1 MSSDRL
7 LERPVVPIADS
18 DDAEATYNALVAH
31 SDPEKCRPLVIHVI
45 PESDKDDSREI
56 DNKKQRA
63 HEAFERF
70 ESRAVDDGM
79 VVDTEICRGESVVER
94 IIKVATVEEASAIVF
109 CSRGGSAW
117 FDLLAGGVR
126 TTLLAKSDKP
136 VVMLPTQNE

>member
-7 LERPVVPIADS
+7 LERPVVPVAS
-18 DDAEATYNALVAH
+18 PDDAEATYNALVSH
-31 SDPEKCRPLVIHVI
+31 SDPTDCRPLVIHVI
-45 PESDKDDSREI
+45 PDTEGYDSAEI
-56 DNKKQRA
+56 DNRKQRA

-79 VVDTEICRGESVVER
+79 MVETEICRGETIAET
-94 IIKVATVEEASAIVF
+94 IIEVARDQEASAIVF

-126 TTLLAKSDKP
+126 TSLLAKSYTP
-136 VVMLPTQNE
+136 VVMLPNDSE